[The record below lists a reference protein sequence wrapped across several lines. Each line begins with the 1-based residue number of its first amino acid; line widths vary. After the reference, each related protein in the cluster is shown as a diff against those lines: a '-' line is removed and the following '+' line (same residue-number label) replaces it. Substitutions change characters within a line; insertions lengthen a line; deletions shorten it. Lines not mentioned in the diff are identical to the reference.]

1 MFQQNGYQLRN
12 ELVSHRLI
20 QVLPLQQAVITLPV
34 YLNAN
39 RKDVLFSAEFRL
51 AQGQSRAAI
60 VEKGVAVVANA

>member
-1 MFQQNGYQLRN
+1 
-12 ELVSHRLI
+12 LI
-20 QVLPLQQAVITLPV
+20 QVLFPQAVITLPV

-51 AQGQSRAAI
+51 AQGQSKAAI

>member
-1 MFQQNGYQLRN
+1 MKFKVSSQGFKCGLLHQLN
-12 ELVSHRLI
+12 SHDLG
-20 QVLPLQQAVITLPV
+20 LQAVITLPV

-51 AQGQSRAAI
+51 ASGQSQAAI